1 MTMTQNDTT
10 CWKTQE
16 NSSRYYLIFW
26 CVINKINISNYVI
39 NKFIVNLV
47 IESLIQERYVIRAC
61 SICLFSS
68 LSNLFRSRRKFLTS
82 FSIIF
87 IKEG

>member
-10 CWKTQE
+10 CLKTQE

-26 CVINKINISNYVI
+26 CVINKINISNFVI

-47 IESLIQERYVIRAC
+47 IDSLSQERYVIRAC

-68 LSNLFRSRRKFLTS
+68 LSNLCRSRRKFRTF

-87 IKEG
+87 IRAG

>member
-39 NKFIVNLV
+39 NSGKICDKSTFHLSFL
-47 IESLIQERYVIRAC
+47 ES
-61 SICLFSS
+61 F
-68 LSNLFRSRRKFLTS
+68 
-82 FSIIF
+82 
-87 IKEG
+87 

>member
-1 MTMTQNDTT
+1 MTMTQNYTT

-39 NKFIVNLV
+39 NKFNLV
-47 IESLIQERYVIRAC
+47 IESLIQERYVIRAR

-68 LSNLFRSRRKFLTS
+68 LSNLFRSRRKFLTF
-82 FSIIF
+82 FSILF
-87 IKEG
+87 IKAG